1 MGSGQGPIVHQ
12 PPVRE
17 APKGDS
23 PQAGG
28 GVGKANATPAKYAP
42 QPIPT
47 GWQMERRGTR
57 EGTSLSAPSAESF
70 RRNLSIRTYRFAM
83 MGRRERMEGDGD
95 GRAVRWVKG
104 TDGGGR
110 WDGEGWRW
118 EGEEAGRWDRRG
130 WLFWVTNW

>member
-1 MGSGQGPIVHQ
+1 
-12 PPVRE
+12 
-17 APKGDS
+17 
-23 PQAGG
+23 
-28 GVGKANATPAKYAP
+28 
-42 QPIPT
+42 
-47 GWQMERRGTR
+47 
-57 EGTSLSAPSAESF
+57 
-70 RRNLSIRTYRFAM
+70 
-83 MGRRERMEGDGD
+83 MEGDGD